1 MEVGQ
6 ATRLEREPITDEA
19 MRTEYYRNLH
29 SNPSIRLNWFV
40 PLIKRVIET
49 GKEVTTKKPLSLKGL
64 DYTITF
70 FPVVAIDI
78 DGLITLTI
86 EWRDEGQLYNQ
97 RIPILQEESN
107 LISGSFVYYFLCPY
121 GYKSRQLFYIANRW
135 KSRRSF
141 RHSYNSQNQS
151 HLQRSFNHSPEPY
164 RRYGKGHYR
173 GELTPYGR
181 RCLRFEEKEERTEE
195 AFLERAA
202 KILLRYRKH

>member
-1 MEVGQ
+1 MGQ

-19 MRTEYYRNLH
+19 MRKKYYRNLH

-49 GKEVTTKKPLSLKGL
+49 GKEVTTKEPLSLKGL

-86 EWRDEGQLYNQ
+86 EWRDEGQLYKQ

-135 KSRRSF
+135 RSRRSF

-151 HLQRSFNHSPEPY
+151 HHQRTFNHSPEPY
-164 RRYGKGHYR
+164 RRYGKEYYR

-202 KILLRYRKH
+202 KILLRYRTH

>member
-1 MEVGQ
+1 VGQ

-19 MRTEYYRNLH
+19 MRKEYYRNLH
-29 SNPSIRLNWFV
+29 SNPSIRLNWFM
-40 PLIKRVIET
+40 PLIKRAIET
-49 GKEVTTKKPLSLKGL
+49 GEEVTTKKPLPLKGL

-70 FPVVAIDI
+70 FPVVAIGI
-78 DGLITLTI
+78 DGRITLTI
-86 EWRDEGQLYNQ
+86 EWRDEGQLYKQ
-97 RIPILQEESN
+97 RIPILQENSN

-135 KSRRSF
+135 RSRRSF
-141 RHSYNSQNQS
+141 RHSYSNQNQS

-164 RRYGKGHYR
+164 RRYGKERYR
-173 GELTPYGR
+173 GELTPYGK

-202 KILLRYRKH
+202 KILLRYKKR

>member
-1 MEVGQ
+1 MGQ

-19 MRTEYYRNLH
+19 MRKKYYRNLH

-49 GKEVTTKKPLSLKGL
+49 RKEVTTKEPLSLKGL

-86 EWRDEGQLYNQ
+86 EWRDEGQLYKQ
-97 RIPILQEESN
+97 RIPILQEDSN

-151 HLQRSFNHSPEPY
+151 HRQRTFNHSPEPY
-164 RRYGKGHYR
+164 RRYGKEYYR

-202 KILLRYRKH
+202 KILLRYRTH

>member
-49 GKEVTTKKPLSLKGL
+49 GKEITTKEPLSLKGL

-86 EWRDEGQLYNQ
+86 
-97 RIPILQEESN
+97 
-107 LISGSFVYYFLCPY
+107 
-121 GYKSRQLFYIANRW
+121 
-135 KSRRSF
+135 
-141 RHSYNSQNQS
+141 
-151 HLQRSFNHSPEPY
+151 
-164 RRYGKGHYR
+164 
-173 GELTPYGR
+173 
-181 RCLRFEEKEERTEE
+181 
-195 AFLERAA
+195 
-202 KILLRYRKH
+202 